1 VVEKQQAV
9 TAAGGEFKFLQ
20 REQMLEGPEMAL
32 CWQAVVL
39 NGSRKEPEVQ
49 PDQVVWVDPQT
60 NAAVL
65 REFQAG
71 NTVDDVWLELTGQSS
86 DSGLWGSLRRA
97 RDSQHKA
104 CTVLLPVHSLA
115 PQHWTLLVLC
125 RPASSNECSPAAFS
139 VQYFDPLTQ
148 PSPAALE
155 QAKASLRL
163 LAMLIKPA
171 QLMAQ
176 PAELQVAA
184 SRKQSD
190 GWSCGFWV
198 MLWCEQ
204 YYRLARGEA
213 PRLCKATWPERLLA
227 QNNFL
232 QSLMV
237 FKNKDSLKDQ
247 KKTNPP
253 LQPALPPPPNVQPEL
268 AHGPGKLLQD
278 QLKFGCPTCR
288 HSLRGCHHC
297 NPHKADRYFERKAR
311 KDEAALCWAA
321 AKP

>member
-1 VVEKQQAV
+1 MFFPPGKEAPPLPDKPDLRFLTVVEKQQAV
-9 TAAGGEFKFLQ
+9 TAAGGEFKFIK
-20 REQMLEGPEMAL
+20 REQFMEGPEMAL
-32 CWQAVVL
+32 CWQAIVL
-39 NGSRKEPEVQ
+39 NGAHIEPVVQ
-49 PDQVVWVDPQT
+49 PDQVVWVDPQI

-71 NTVDDVWLELTGQSS
+71 NIVDGMWLELTGQSS
-86 DSGLWGSLRRA
+86 DSGLWGSLRTA
-97 RDSQHKA
+97 RDPQHKA
-104 CTVLLPVHSLA
+104 CTVLLPVHSFN

-125 RPASSNECSPAAFS
+125 RPASSNGCSPAAFS
-139 VQYFDPLTQ
+139 VHYFDPLPQ

-213 PRLCKATWPERLLA
+213 PRLCKAHWTERVLA

-232 QSLMV
+232 QSPMV
-237 FKNKDSLKDQ
+237 F
-247 KKTNPP
+247 
-253 LQPALPPPPNVQPEL
+253 
-268 AHGPGKLLQD
+268 
-278 QLKFGCPTCR
+278 
-288 HSLRGCHHC
+288 
-297 NPHKADRYFERKAR
+297 
-311 KDEAALCWAA
+311 
-321 AKP
+321 

>member
-1 VVEKQQAV
+1 
-9 TAAGGEFKFLQ
+9 
-20 REQMLEGPEMAL
+20 MAL
-32 CWQAVVL
+32 CWQAIVL
-39 NGSRKEPEVQ
+39 NGAHIEPVVQ
-49 PDQVVWVDPQT
+49 PDQVVWVDPQI

-71 NTVDDVWLELTGQSS
+71 NIVDGMWLELTGQSS
-86 DSGLWGSLRRA
+86 DSGLWGSLRTA
-97 RDSQHKA
+97 RDPQHKA
-104 CTVLLPVHSLA
+104 CTVLLPVHSFN

-213 PRLCKATWPERLLA
+213 PKLCQPHWTERRHVH
-227 QNNFL
+227 NNFL
-232 QSLMV
+232 QSLIE
-237 FKNKDSLKDQ
+237 FKHKKLKRGLRQTGRGKRDHTATGLRVRDSQRAQMQRAAFEQRYWQRAEVWACPDC
-247 KKTNPP
+247 TMPDCSRRSCSRRYS
-253 LQPALPPPPNVQPEL
+253 V
-268 AHGPGKLLQD
+268 
-278 QLKFGCPTCR
+278 FGCARCR
-288 HSLRGCHHC
+288 YSQRGCLSC
-297 NPHKADRYFERKAR
+297 NPF
-311 KDEAALCWAA
+311 
-321 AKP
+321 